1 MVLKKSILTI
11 QVRQVLKLF
20 LCLLTDERNYI
31 EIFYSV
37 FILKTLGDRFVLCFI
52 SGRKFCA
59 NSDLIL
65 KYKAG
70 KNTQLFTFIF

>member
-52 SGRKFCA
+52 FWQEILCEFR
-59 NSDLIL
+59 SDI
-65 KYKAG
+65 KV
-70 KNTQLFTFIF
+70 

>member
-37 FILKTLGDRFVLCFI
+37 FILKTLGDRFVL
-52 SGRKFCA
+52 
-59 NSDLIL
+59 
-65 KYKAG
+65 Y
-70 KNTQLFTFIF
+70 FIFWQEILCEFRSDIKV